1 MIAIGVREDPD
12 VDFSFHPS
20 ASHAASR
27 QFRHICII
35 QERGGFFKPCAS
47 PRPAQKAPHPFPG
60 AALFCPAQSGLCFSM
75 NETRAGR
82 RVCSLFTSFAEKCMY
97 SPPPAGRHSGRP
109 GPFGSPRRTKFTQ

>member
-1 MIAIGVREDPD
+1 MLIFLFILPPPLPRAGNSDISVSYRNAA
-12 VDFSFHPS
+12 VFSSLALRPW
-20 ASHAASR
+20 
-27 QFRHICII
+27 
-35 QERGGFFKPCAS
+35 
-47 PRPAQKAPHPFPG
+47 PAQKAPHPFPG